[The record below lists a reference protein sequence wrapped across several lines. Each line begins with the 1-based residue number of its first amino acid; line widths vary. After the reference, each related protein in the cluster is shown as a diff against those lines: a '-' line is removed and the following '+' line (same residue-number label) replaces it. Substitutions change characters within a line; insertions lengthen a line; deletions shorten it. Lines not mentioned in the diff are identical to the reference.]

1 MLQAPQPKDHVK
13 TICID
18 QSLSN
23 NALFEHKCI
32 KNINKI
38 YKHAGKCDNQQQFK
52 YILEA
57 NMVSTTEGFTYNSP
71 RSPRIP
77 TPVKKQSDKKSLCLF
92 TNILDVK
99 N

>member
-52 YILEA
+52 DILEA
-57 NMVSTTEGFTYNSP
+57 NIVSTTEGLTYKNL
-71 RSPRIP
+71 RSPMIP
-77 TPVKKQSDKKSLCLF
+77 APVKKPSDKNHCVFSL
-92 TNILDVK
+92 TY
-99 N
+99 